1 MEFDRSALLAARTKE
16 RGPLALHDATHHR
29 TTAQAGLSNTPVDPS
44 LQLECASHAV
54 RIAEVAQG
62 RSAAFEGARQRQPH
76 GLGERFAARP
86 AESVRTGA
94 RIDAGFEQCFAGVN
108 VPGADDDV
116 AAEQRGL
123 DRDAS
128 TAQRLVKMVA
138 GERRIE
144 RLDAEPGQQL
154 GGRAGID
161 RRRPDDRAEST
172 RIGQPEGAARR
183 HQIEVVMRPG
193 CIKSVPERERTG
205 HPEMHEQAAPVERQP
220 QVFAASSDRPDLL
233 RDDLAR
239 LDAERPAQR
248 FAEAHGSHF
257 CTVDAL
263 GKAEPS
269 DLDLGKF
276 GHAGN
281 YPERA
286 ESHSAACVTLMD
298 YRVGPHPRNLSMPAL
313 FLRFRLARTLVAAA
327 ASLALAHG
335 AAAQPT
341 ASKVDN
347 SGLDAA
353 LFYQL
358 MVGEIELRSGEV
370 GTAYQVLLEAA
381 RRTRNEQVFRRA
393 TDVALQARA
402 GEQALAAVQAWR
414 IALPESD
421 EALRYQIQLLVALNR
436 ANETLE
442 PLTTLLRITPVPQR
456 PALMAALPRLFGRA
470 TDRRAMAELLGQA
483 LQPYLDAPE
492 TRSAAGTALGRS
504 WLAALDSNKALEF
517 ARRAHEADPAN
528 ESPALLALEMLPGT
542 PAAEPIVKGYLQAK
556 PDDTSLRLLYVRSLA
571 SSQRYA
577 DASQQLE
584 QMTQRD
590 PNRAAP
596 WLTLGALQLEMK
608 RPVEATAA
616 LKNYV
621 RLIESGVPVS
631 TDPQPARPVDDD
643 GDEAAPGSPAQALTQ
658 AWLLLAQAAEEQRD
672 YAGAEG
678 WLARIDN
685 PQRALEVQLRRASML
700 ARQGKLDE
708 ARQSIRR
715 VPEQTQAD
723 GRAKLLAEAQLL
735 RDQKAWGEAEKVLI
749 EANQQFADDVDL
761 LYEQAMMAEKTNSLD
776 RMEKLLRKV
785 IELKPDHHH
794 AYNALGYSLAER
806 NVRLPEA
813 RELIKKALEL
823 SPGEPFITDSL
834 GWVEYRLG
842 NSDEALRLL
851 RGAYQLR
858 PDPEIAAHLG
868 EVLWATGQV
877 EEARRVWR
885 EGRSRDSA
893 NDVLKETLARLRVE
907 L

>member
-1 MEFDRSALLAARTKE
+1 MPAPFTRSGLARALAA
-16 RGPLALHDATHHR
+16 G
-29 TTAQAGLSNTPVDPS
+29 
-44 LQLECASHAV
+44 
-54 RIAEVAQG
+54 
-62 RSAAFEGARQRQPH
+62 AAF
-76 GLGERFAARP
+76 
-86 AESVRTGA
+86 
-94 RIDAGFEQCFAGVN
+94 
-108 VPGADDDV
+108 
-116 AAEQRGL
+116 
-123 DRDAS
+123 
-128 TAQRLVKMVA
+128 
-138 GERRIE
+138 
-144 RLDAEPGQQL
+144 
-154 GGRAGID
+154 
-161 RRRPDDRAEST
+161 
-172 RIGQPEGAARR
+172 
-183 HQIEVVMRPG
+183 
-193 CIKSVPERERTG
+193 
-205 HPEMHEQAAPVERQP
+205 
-220 QVFAASSDRPDLL
+220 
-233 RDDLAR
+233 
-239 LDAERPAQR
+239 
-248 FAEAHGSHF
+248 
-257 CTVDAL
+257 
-263 GKAEPS
+263 
-269 DLDLGKF
+269 
-276 GHAGN
+276 
-281 YPERA
+281 
-286 ESHSAACVTLMD
+286 
-298 YRVGPHPRNLSMPAL
+298 
-313 FLRFRLARTLVAAA
+313 
-327 ASLALAHG
+327 LALAHG
-335 AAAQPT
+335 ASAQTQPS
-341 ASKVDN
+341 AVDN

-370 GTAYQVLLEAA
+370 GTAYQVMLEAA

-393 TDVALQARA
+393 TDIALQARA

-414 IALPESD
+414 VALPESA
-421 EALRYQIQLLVALNR
+421 EALRYQVQILVALNR

-456 PALMAALPRLFGRA
+456 PALMASLPRLFSRS

-483 LQPYLDAPE
+483 LQPYLDAPA

-504 WLAALDSNKALEF
+504 WLAALDPNRALEF
-517 ARRAHEADPAN
+517 ARRAHEADPAA
-528 ESPALLALEMLPGT
+528 EGPALLALEMLPGT
-542 PAAEPIVKGYLQAK
+542 PGAEPIVRGYLQAK

-577 DASQQLE
+577 EASQQLE
-584 QMTQRD
+584 LMTQRD

-621 RLIESGVPVS
+621 RLIEAGAPVS
-631 TDPQPARPVDDD
+631 TDPPQARPTTDDD
-643 GDEAAPGSPAQALTQ
+643 GDDASPGSPAQALTQ

-723 GRAKLLAEAQLL
+723 GRAKWLAEAQLL
-735 RDQKAWGEAEKVLI
+735 RDQKAWGEAEKVLE
-749 EANQQFADDVDL
+749 EANKQFADDVDL

-776 RMEKLLRKV
+776 QMERLLRRV

-813 RELIKKALEL
+813 RELIRKALDL

-842 NSDEALRLL
+842 NAEEALRLL
-851 RGAYQLR
+851 RGAYQSR

-868 EVLWATGQV
+868 EVLWSTGQV

-885 EGRSRDSA
+885 EGRLRDSA